1 SCGTYV
7 ASLCGDDGCY
17 DPGTGD
23 YDVVVPADVTP
34 GSFSLYV
41 QELSENGPWD
51 CAPFIVAADP
61 SASTPAPT
69 PGSREVPSTTTAPA
83 APAITPSPVG
93 TPAPVGIPAPV
104 AVVTA
109 TAAPTP
115 ATGEPG
121 SPGVPPTPVPAKTV
135 CDPAAELSFTYDA
148 REDEEIEGSLVT
160 IEHASGDRTELGC
173 VTLTEMWQW
182 LQSGPEG
189 VPTDL
194 LYPVDPATGAA
205 ITTAS
210 TAEELT
216 GVWLVRTSLAVSNG
230 VTMNLKGTSVGGD
243 CDELKIRS
251 SPTLIHAVRGHGG
264 NLDIYKTLI
273 QSWDENLLTAHI
285 LADDSTGDEPRSY
298 IACSSEVVNENDTCD
313 SGFAREDKGECRM
326 DMVDSELGHMG
337 YFASESYGI
346 TWKVRGFCA
355 DMSNPEVFD
364 NVNVYGDITNCDIHH
379 MWYGMYSYGHQGGVW
394 TDSLMHDNYVYGFD
408 PHDDSDYL
416 TIRNNTVWN
425 NKNHGIIAS
434 KRCDHVVIQD
444 NKVDTSGGS
453 GIMLHRSCDDSEITG
468 NVVTGNTG
476 AGVSIVETSRVVI
489 SDNVFTD
496 NKYGARLT
504 VGSTDNQVASQQAL
518 A

>member
-1 SCGTYV
+1 
-7 ASLCGDDGCY
+7 
-17 DPGTGD
+17 
-23 YDVVVPADVTP
+23 
-34 GSFSLYV
+34 
-41 QELSENGPWD
+41 
-51 CAPFIVAADP
+51 
-61 SASTPAPT
+61 
-69 PGSREVPSTTTAPA
+69 
-83 APAITPSPVG
+83 
-93 TPAPVGIPAPV
+93 
-104 AVVTA
+104 
-109 TAAPTP
+109 
-115 ATGEPG
+115 
-121 SPGVPPTPVPAKTV
+121 
-135 CDPAAELSFTYDA
+135 
-148 REDEEIEGSLVT
+148 
-160 IEHASGDRTELGC
+160 
-173 VTLTEMWQW
+173 
-182 LQSGPEG
+182 
-189 VPTDL
+189 DL

-210 TAEELT
+210 TVEELT

-230 VTMNLKGTSVGGD
+230 VTMDLKGISAGGD

-313 SGFAREDKGECRM
+313 SGYAREDKGECRM

-346 TWKVRGFCA
+346 TWKVRGFCE

-364 NVNVYGDITNCDIHH
+364 NVSVYGDITNCDIHH

-444 NKVDTSGGS
+444 NTVDTSGGS

-468 NVVTGNTG
+468 
-476 AGVSIVETSRVVI
+476 
-489 SDNVFTD
+489 
-496 NKYGARLT
+496 
-504 VGSTDNQVASQQAL
+504 
-518 A
+518 

>member
-1 SCGTYV
+1 MT
-7 ASLCGDDGCY
+7 
-17 DPGTGD
+17 TGWSKPH
-23 YDVVVPADVTP
+23 YNTSVVSSVVVSCHTRPIRAHVRP
-34 GSFSLYV
+34 CY
-41 QELSENGPWD
+41 LSYSAHGRR
-51 CAPFIVAADP
+51 P
-61 SASTPAPT
+61 SVHQP
-69 PGSREVPSTTTAPA
+69 
-83 APAITPSPVG
+83 
-93 TPAPVGIPAPV
+93 
-104 AVVTA
+104 
-109 TAAPTP
+109 
-115 ATGEPG
+115 
-121 SPGVPPTPVPAKTV
+121 
-135 CDPAAELSFTYDA
+135 LSFTYDA
-148 REDEEIEGSLVT
+148 REDEEIEGALVT

-210 TAEELT
+210 TVEELT

-251 SPTLIHAVRGHGG
+251 STTLIHAVRGHGG

-298 IACSSEVVNENDTCD
+298 IACTSEVVNENDTCD
-313 SGFAREDKGECRM
+313 SGYAREDKGECRM

-346 TWKVRGFCA
+346 TWKVRGFCE

-444 NKVDTSGGS
+444 NTVDTSGGS
-453 GIMLHRSCDDSEITG
+453 GIMLHRSCDDSEITELQVQRPDGRHESHEVSSVWPRDHRDYFHLLFLGLLLSSFQMPSCCGIIRTLVRGDPGVFRPGFVGMRG
-468 NVVTGNTG
+468 NVVSGNDG

-504 VGSTDNQVASQQAL
+504 VGSTDNQVVSQQARL
-518 A
+518 TTGSRDIAW